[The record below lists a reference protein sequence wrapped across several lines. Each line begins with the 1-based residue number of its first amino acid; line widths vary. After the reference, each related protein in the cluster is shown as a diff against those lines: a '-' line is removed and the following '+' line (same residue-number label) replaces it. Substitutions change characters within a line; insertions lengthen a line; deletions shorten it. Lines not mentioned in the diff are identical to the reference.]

1 MALKNVATYTASR
14 RRFVLLADSDA
25 RNLLYTYTLLK
36 RWGYSVWTARTGAEA
51 LEIAAVVTPVLIVT
65 AQHLDNITGL
75 ELIRKLKRMN
85 AALTAPLI
93 VLTRETDPVNERAC
107 LAAGAIVCL
116 PAPASVEDLY
126 RVVQVAIEPFP
137 RMNIRINTRLDVAIN
152 NRPVDCGEGACARAL
167 SEHGAYVRIRNPYP
181 LNTRLP
187 LRIHLADSALSV
199 DAQVIYTRQAGNE
212 QKNHPGMG
220 LQFVR
225 ISWQDQTR
233 IRTFIKNEITKD
245 IRPIPPAQI

>member
-1 MALKNVATYTASR
+1 MALKNVATHTASR
-14 RRFVLLADSDA
+14 RRFVLVADSDA

-36 RWGYSVWTARTGAEA
+36 RFGYSVWTARTAAEA
-51 LEIAAVVTPVLIVT
+51 LEIATVVTPVLIVT
-65 AQHLDNITGL
+65 AQYLDNITGL

-85 AALTAPLI
+85 SSLTAPII
-93 VLTRETDPVNERAC
+93 VLTCGTDPVNARAC

-126 RVVQVAIEPFP
+126 RVVQVAIEPVP
-137 RMNIRINTRLDVAIN
+137 RMNIRINTRLDVAIH
-152 NRPVDCGEGACARAL
+152 NRAVDCGEGACARAL
-167 SEHGAYVRIRNPYP
+167 SEHGTYIRIRNPYP

-187 LRIHLADSALSV
+187 LQIH
-199 DAQVIYTRQAGNE
+199 RQTGNE

-225 ISWQDQTR
+225 ISQQDQTR

-245 IRPIPPAQI
+245 LRPVPPAQI